1 MNFNKIFAKN
11 CDIFASLRYFNDTL
25 AEFKFDSDIIIGT
38 DEYSNYLFKIL
49 DDLFKNKKCF
59 NDSIIDYKN
68 QKDKLIFIY
77 CKNEKNILNQLNDSL
92 LPNIYFYSVDLNY
105 TFEINSNDLLMIKGD
120 FIYLKILFSSKGN
133 KIWKLGKLFSLK
145 YQFTF
150 NPETKQI
157 GFYRNIKQIIS
168 SILKK
173 VEKNGKIDKQKI
185 NTRNYLVYKII
196 LVIILIIVFVYLFW
210 KYYKIICNLKR
221 QKRKNEIT
229 LINDVKTNVDNNLKE
244 MENLNDGNEK

>member
-1 MNFNKIFAKN
+1 M
-11 CDIFASLRYFNDTL
+11 RYFNDTL

-173 VEKNGKIDKQKI
+173 VEK
-185 NTRNYLVYKII
+185 
-196 LVIILIIVFVYLFW
+196 
-210 KYYKIICNLKR
+210 
-221 QKRKNEIT
+221 IT
-229 LINDVKTNVDNNLKE
+229 
-244 MENLNDGNEK
+244 

>member
-1 MNFNKIFAKN
+1 M
-11 CDIFASLRYFNDTL
+11 
-25 AEFKFDSDIIIGT
+25 
-38 DEYSNYLFKIL
+38 
-49 DDLFKNKKCF
+49 
-59 NDSIIDYKN
+59 
-68 QKDKLIFIY
+68 
-77 CKNEKNILNQLNDSL
+77 
-92 LPNIYFYSVDLNY
+92 PNIYFYSVDLNY

-196 LVIILIIVFVYLFW
+196 LVIILIIPLKSIFIVFVYLFW
-210 KYYKIICNLKR
+210 KYYKIICNFKR